1 MQAQY
6 RNYPPTVQRSPH
18 ATQARRGPGPVP
30 TPAHPQQQ
38 QQPTPQQM
46 QAAQAQEAQRRE
58 LARRQARKP
67 TDRNIPDGVEDIVI
81 GDGVQR
87 YRNLREVERRLD
99 AVMMRKRLDMQDS
112 MLRNQRRLRTM
123 RIWISNTANEQPWQ
137 QTGMDPENFD
147 FGSES
152 NATYRVK
159 IEGRL
164 LPEADELAEESKDDD
179 TTEPSAEKDPDA
191 MEQEGEDSA
200 KKSTPS
206 KPKAPSTL
214 PRTKLSHF
222 FKSITI
228 DFDRPRSLQPDGF
241 AQIEW
246 KRPESRPG
254 VPNLSPEANF
264 DTLEFERKSDENINI
279 TINLVRDETPERYRL
294 SRPLAEL
301 LDTEEADR
309 AEVVM
314 GIWTYVRTAGLQ
326 EDEESRRIHCD
337 ARMRAVFNTDT
348 LFFPHIP
355 ELILPHLTP
364 PHPLSLPYTIRVD
377 STYIESGS
385 QPTIYDI
392 LVPTPDPLRVRITAL
407 TSSPT
412 ATSTLTQLVRLDDEL
427 ALTVQALAHEKA
439 KHSFFGAMS
448 RDPVGFTRRWISS
461 QRRDM
466 AAIVGDGIAGWGMQG
481 AEEGEEWRGGGREGV
496 WGKEVARE
504 SVGLWLARGGKAH

>member
-1 MQAQY
+1 MIKWADLEK
-6 RNYPPTVQRSPH
+6 TL
-18 ATQARRGPGPVP
+18 RRTGPVP
-30 TPAHPQQQ
+30 TPAHPQQQQ

-67 TDRNIPDGVEDIVI
+67 TDRNIPDGVEGIVI

-123 RIWISNTANEQPWQ
+123 HIWISNTANEQPWQ

-164 LPEADELAEESKDDD
+164 LPDADELAEESKDTDN
-179 TTEPSAEKDPDA
+179 TETSAEKDPDA
-191 MEQEGEDSA
+191 MEQDGEDSA

-206 KPKAPSTL
+206 KPKAPSPL

-326 EDEESRRIHCD
+326 EDEESRHIHCD
-337 ARMRAVFNTDT
+337 ARMRAVRR
-348 LFFPHIP
+348 
-355 ELILPHLTP
+355 LPP
-364 PHPLSLPYTIRVD
+364 PLSPLHHPPPPLSL
-377 STYIESGS
+377 SN
-385 QPTIYDI
+385 
-392 LVPTPDPLRVRITAL
+392 
-407 TSSPT
+407 SPN
-412 ATSTLTQLVRLDDEL
+412 
-427 ALTVQALAHEKA
+427 
-439 KHSFFGAMS
+439 
-448 RDPVGFTRRWISS
+448 
-461 QRRDM
+461 
-466 AAIVGDGIAGWGMQG
+466 
-481 AEEGEEWRGGGREGV
+481 
-496 WGKEVARE
+496 
-504 SVGLWLARGGKAH
+504 

>member
-1 MQAQY
+1 MIKWADLDQ
-6 RNYPPTVQRSPH
+6 TF
-18 ATQARRGPGPVP
+18 RRAGPVP

-38 QQPTPQQM
+38 QQQQQPTPQQI
-46 QAAQAQEAQRRE
+46 QVAQAQDAQRRE

-67 TDRNIPDGVEDIVI
+67 TDRNIPDGVEEIVI

-87 YRNLREVERRLD
+87 YRSLREVERKLD
-99 AVMMRKRLDMQDS
+99 AVMMRKRLDMQDT
-112 MLRNQRRLRTM
+112 MHRNQRRLRTM
-123 RIWISNTANEQPWQ
+123 RVWVSNTASEQPWQ
-137 QTGMDPENFD
+137 QTGLDPDNFD

-164 LPEADELAEESKDDD
+164 LPDEDELAEESKSDNDV
-179 TTEPSAEKDPDA
+179 EASAEKDADA
-191 MEQEGEDSA
+191 MEQDGEDSA
-200 KKSTPS
+200 KQPAPT
-206 KPKAPSTL
+206 KPTKPSTL

-314 GIWTYVRTAGLQ
+314 GIWMYVRTAGLQ
-326 EDEESRRIHCD
+326 EDEETRRIHCD
-337 ARMRAVFNTDT
+337 PRMRAVCPF
-348 LFFPHIP
+348 LKPSS
-355 ELILPHLTP
+355 LL
-364 PHPLSLPYTIRVD
+364 HPL
-377 STYIESGS
+377 
-385 QPTIYDI
+385 
-392 LVPTPDPLRVRITAL
+392 
-407 TSSPT
+407 
-412 ATSTLTQLVRLDDEL
+412 L
-427 ALTVQALAHEKA
+427 AY
-439 KHSFFGAMS
+439 
-448 RDPVGFTRRWISS
+448 P
-461 QRRDM
+461 
-466 AAIVGDGIAGWGMQG
+466 
-481 AEEGEEWRGGGREGV
+481 
-496 WGKEVARE
+496 
-504 SVGLWLARGGKAH
+504 